1 MDARDDPAMGGG
13 VSVFVRALTPL
24 LDTLIEQL
32 VREQPACLQ
41 TFCSCLCASAPT
53 KQFHP
58 EGAS

>member
-53 KQFHP
+53 K
-58 EGAS
+58 